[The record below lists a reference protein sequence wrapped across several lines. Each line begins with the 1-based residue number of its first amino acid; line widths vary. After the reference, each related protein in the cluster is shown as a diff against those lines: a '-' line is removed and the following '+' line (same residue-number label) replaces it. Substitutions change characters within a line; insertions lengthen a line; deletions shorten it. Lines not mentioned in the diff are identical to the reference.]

1 LRLIPAL
8 ELYFFP
14 YLRAM
19 KFEFKTDLI
28 ETRTINKRWV
38 MAGFAAAGLLSL
50 GVFDYV
56 TDGKIGIIDSLLK
69 LADMS
74 DWAQMAYALIMALL
88 ALFVL
93 PMLIQ
98 VFRKKRVAAGKVYFN
113 EETIYIKDK
122 GEVYEI
128 PQEVLDEIRFD
139 LKKLPEGQEFKP
151 GKVEG
156 GNFMTIPM
164 GNKEHTYELQIDSA
178 DQKQDLLNMVE
189 FLRINH
195 DVKVKV
201 KETDGKKR

>member
-1 LRLIPAL
+1 
-8 ELYFFP
+8 
-14 YLRAM
+14 M
-19 KFEFKTDLI
+19 KFEFKSDLI
-28 ETRTINKRWV
+28 ETRTVNRRWV
-38 MAGFAAAGLLSL
+38 MIGLAAAGLLGL
-50 GVFDYV
+50 GAFDYFS
-56 TDGKIGIIDSLLK
+56 DGKIGIIDNLLK

-74 DWAQMAYALIMALL
+74 DWAQMIYALILAVL

-98 VFRKKRVAAGKVYFN
+98 IFRKKRVAAGKVYFD
-113 EETIYIKDK
+113 EETLYIKDK
-122 GEVYEI
+122 GEVYKI

-151 GKVEG
+151 GKVQG

-178 DQKQDLLNMVE
+178 EQKQNLLNMVE

-195 DVKVKV
+195 DVKVKL
-201 KETDGKKR
+201 KEQDGGR

>member
-1 LRLIPAL
+1 
-8 ELYFFP
+8 
-14 YLRAM
+14 M

-38 MAGFAAAGLLSL
+38 MIGLAAAGLLGL
-50 GVFDYV
+50 GVFDYFS
-56 TDGKIGIIDSLLK
+56 DGKIGLIDNLLK

-74 DWAQMAYALIMALL
+74 DWAQMAYALILALL

-98 VFRKKRVAAGKVYFN
+98 LFRKKRVAAGKVYFN
-113 EETIYIKDK
+113 EETLYLKDK

-128 PQEVLDEIRFD
+128 PQDKLDELRFE
-139 LKKLPEGQEFKP
+139 LKKLPEGKEFKL
-151 GKVEG
+151 GQIEG

-164 GNKEHTYELQIDSA
+164 GNKEHKYELQIDSA
-178 DQKQDLLNMVE
+178 EQKQDLLNMVE

-201 KETDGKKR
+201 KDIKK

>member
-1 LRLIPAL
+1 MEFVFLI
-8 ELYFFP
+8 YFVIIP
-14 YLRAM
+14 YLRSM
-19 KFEFKTDLI
+19 KFEFKSDLI
-28 ETRTINKRWV
+28 ETRTINRRWI
-38 MAGFAAAGLLSL
+38 GIGLAATGLLGL
-50 GVFDYV
+50 GIFDYF
-56 TDGKIGIIDSLLK
+56 TDGKIGIIDNLLK

-74 DWAQMAYALIMALL
+74 DWAQMAYALILALL

-98 VFRKKRVAAGKVYFN
+98 VFRKKRVAAGKVYFD
-113 EETIYIKDK
+113 EETLYLKDK
-122 GEVYEI
+122 GEVYKI

-164 GNKEHTYELQIDSA
+164 GGKEHTYELQIDSA

-201 KETDGKKR
+201 KEVEK